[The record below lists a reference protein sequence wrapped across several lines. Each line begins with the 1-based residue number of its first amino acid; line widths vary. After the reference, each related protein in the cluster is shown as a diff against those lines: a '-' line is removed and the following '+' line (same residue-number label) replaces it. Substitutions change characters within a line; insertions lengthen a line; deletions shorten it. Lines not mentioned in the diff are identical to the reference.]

1 MSDSVKGPSD
11 ASRPPTGDAQP
22 ADGHAQSA
30 DGDAQPADA
39 DGKTRT
45 TPVWMG
51 ASVWILEHAQ
61 DIVTVVIGVI
71 LLLLAAALLISGI
84 VDFATSA
91 SAGVANAAQ
100 TLLDRAL
107 FVLILVEIVHTVVLS
122 LQAHRLIAQPFVV
135 VGLVAVIRRILL
147 VLSSPKPPST
157 AELALL
163 IGMVA
168 VFIAGLIAVS
178 RYEVRGGEEKE
189 QI

>member
-1 MSDSVKGPSD
+1 MYMSDSVKGPSD
-11 ASRPPTGDAQP
+11 AEPAEDAK
-22 ADGHAQSA
+22 AEAHAM
-30 DGDAQPADA
+30 
-39 DGKTRT
+39 
-45 TPVWMG
+45 PVWM
-51 ASVWILEHAQ
+51 AVSVWILEHAQ
-61 DIVTVVIGVI
+61 DIVTVAIGVI
-71 LLLLAAALLISGI
+71 LLFLAAALLISGI
-84 VDFATSA
+84 VDFASTA
-91 SAGVANAAQ
+91 SAGIAGAAQ
-100 TLLDRAL
+100 ILLDRAL

-122 LQAHRLIAQPFVV
+122 LQAHRLIAQPFIV

-178 RYEVRGGEEKE
+178 RFEVRGGEEKE